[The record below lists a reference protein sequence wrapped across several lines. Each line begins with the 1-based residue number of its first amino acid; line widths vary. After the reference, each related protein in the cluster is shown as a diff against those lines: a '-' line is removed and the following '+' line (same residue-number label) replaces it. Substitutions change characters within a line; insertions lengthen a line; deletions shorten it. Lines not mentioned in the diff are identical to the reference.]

1 MKPRIGVYL
10 SERTAARLAAAA
22 KRPGATKSALV
33 ETALDG
39 LFGSDDDIDDN
50 VTLARLSR
58 QIEHLD
64 RDLRIVSETVALH
77 ARFHLTVTPS
87 LPAATQRSAC
97 QLGSARFEEF
107 AAQVGRRIEQRTP
120 LMQET
125 IERLDTTRP
134 TVSARDLGEAEPPGI
149 TPTAF
154 EDLSASTRIDEASEN
169 TAAVRED
176 GSNDTFPGQH
186 ARPYTETVTRYQ
198 MNGGEAAIAWRRSAP
213 TRRTVVRE
221 VISFL
226 AENRALMMRV
236 FLPFAAGYYLSYLFR
251 TINAVI
257 AAPLALEL
265 GLGAGD
271 LGLLTSVYFLTFAAA
286 QIPIG
291 VLLDRYGPR
300 RIQSVLLMAAA
311 VGAALFAASDNFMM
325 LIAGRALMGLGVAA
339 ALTGGL
345 KALVLWFP
353 RDRLP
358 VLNGSMV
365 MLGALGAVT
374 ATSPA
379 ELLLGSIGWRGL
391 FCLFAAV
398 TAGCAA
404 MVYLVVPEVP
414 LVAAGAAPVDFK
426 RVYTDPRFWRVAP
439 LSATCIGTAWA
450 LHGLWAAQWLT
461 DVESLD
467 RNALVWHLFTMA
479 VAVSLGAILLGVA
492 ADRLGRRG
500 VGPQALLGFVAIVF
514 IAAQL
519 GLILRWPL
527 PSYLLWAVVGAV
539 GAATVLSYATLA
551 EYFPKELAGRANG
564 LLNFLHVGAA
574 FILQYATGIVL
585 QQWAPVAGHYPE
597 IAFQTAFALN
607 LALQIVAGAWF
618 GLSWVF
624 LRSSKERGAHP
635 SESANSAVCTR
646 TAVRRTDRSNRIIP
660 RKPLNRY

>member
-1 MKPRIGVYL
+1 
-10 SERTAARLAAAA
+10 
-22 KRPGATKSALV
+22 
-33 ETALDG
+33 
-39 LFGSDDDIDDN
+39 
-50 VTLARLSR
+50 
-58 QIEHLD
+58 
-64 RDLRIVSETVALH
+64 
-77 ARFHLTVTPS
+77 
-87 LPAATQRSAC
+87 
-97 QLGSARFEEF
+97 
-107 AAQVGRRIEQRTP
+107 
-120 LMQET
+120 
-125 IERLDTTRP
+125 
-134 TVSARDLGEAEPPGI
+134 
-149 TPTAF
+149 
-154 EDLSASTRIDEASEN
+154 
-169 TAAVRED
+169 
-176 GSNDTFPGQH
+176 
-186 ARPYTETVTRYQ
+186 
-198 MNGGEAAIAWRRSAP
+198 MNRGEAAIAPRRSAP
-213 TRRTVVRE
+213 ARRMVVRD
-221 VISFL
+221 VASFL
-226 AENRALMMRV
+226 TENRALIMRV

-265 GLGAGD
+265 GLGADD

-300 RIQSVLLMAAA
+300 RIQGALLVAAA
-311 VGAALFAASDNFMM
+311 AGAALFATSDNF
-325 LIAGRALMGLGVAA
+325 LVLLAGRALIGLGVAA
-339 ALTGGL
+339 ALTAGL

-379 ELLLGSIGWRGL
+379 ELLLASIGWRGL
-391 FCLFAAV
+391 FGLFAAM

-404 MVYLVVPEVP
+404 MVYLVVPEAP
-414 LVAAGAAPVDFK
+414 LVATSSAPVDLK
-426 RVYTDPRFWRVAP
+426 KVYTDPHFWRVAP

-461 DVESLD
+461 DVESLG
-467 RNALVWHLFTMA
+467 RTALVWHLFIMA

-500 VGPQALLGFVAIVF
+500 VGPQALLGFVAIMF

-527 PSYLLWAVVGAV
+527 SSYLLWAVVAAV

-551 EYFPKELAGRANG
+551 EHFPRELAGRANG
-564 LLNFLHVGAA
+564 LLNFFHVGGA
-574 FILQYATGIVL
+574 FVLQYATGVVL
-585 QQWAPVAGHYPE
+585 QQWTPEAGHYPE

-607 LALQIVAGAWF
+607 LAPQIVAGAWF

-624 LRSSKERGAHP
+624 LRSSKNRGAHP
-635 SESANSAVCTR
+635 PESADGAARTR
-646 TAVRRTDRSNRIIP
+646 IAARRTDRRDGIIP
-660 RKPLNRY
+660 RKPLNLRRR